1 MVGVFHLGLCN
12 WLTLVIIRAGG
23 RQDQLEAR
31 LRSAAGG
38 KEEGIQEL
46 RPIIYR
52 GMAQEAWPLGGLT
65 NPRKCSEGINNPA
78 FRSLETND

>member
-1 MVGVFHLGLCN
+1 MVGVFHPGLCN
-12 WLTLVIIRAGG
+12 WLILVIHAGG

-31 LRSAAGG
+31 LCSAAGG

-65 NPRKCSEGINNPA
+65 NPRKCSEGISNP
-78 FRSLETND
+78 SLSTLETND